1 MPETWALQ
9 VSLLSSFLEEHVKT
23 NRNLICCLNNFGFSS
38 HIGIIIYFQCFIS
51 DTKCMNNV
59 TYLANRV
66 EILYV
71 KHKNKKKFYIIFQ
84 ISDVEIFGVQYLYNK
99 C

>member
-1 MPETWALQ
+1 
-9 VSLLSSFLEEHVKT
+9 
-23 NRNLICCLNNFGFSS
+23 
-38 HIGIIIYFQCFIS
+38 
-51 DTKCMNNV
+51 MNNV

-71 KHKNKKKFYIIFQ
+71 KHKNKKKIYIIFQ